1 MREAIGGALLIKLV
15 MVFIVIYV
23 CFLAIAINYSITF
36 RVKNQIINLIEA
48 YEGYEFAEDKI
59 DSYIATVGYYKANV
73 GNLSRGASCNGGVL
87 KDGYCIK
94 PIGFQKDGVEVG
106 KYYKVTTYV
115 SFDFPIIGQITNF
128 PVSGETKIIYNSNRW
143 GEH

>member
-48 YEGYEFAEDKI
+48 YEGYELAEDKI
-59 DSYIATVGYYKANV
+59 KEYVDSIGYYRAF
-73 GNLSRGASCNGGVL
+73 GMSL
-87 KDGYCIK
+87 KDDGTCYNGYCV
-94 PIGFQKDGVEVG
+94 QKMTTDKGDM
-106 KYYKVTTYV
+106 YKVTTYV
-115 SFDFPIIGQITNF
+115 SFDFPIIGRIMNF
-128 PVSGETKIIYNSNRW
+128 PVSGETKLIYNY
-143 GEH
+143 

>member
-15 MVFIVIYV
+15 MFFIVIYV

-36 RVKNQIINLIEA
+36 RFKNQIINLIEE
-48 YEGYEFAEDKI
+48 YEGYDLAKPHIKE
-59 DSYIATVGYYKANV
+59 YIAGVGYYRSGV
-73 GNLSRGASCNGGVL
+73 GTFNLSESCTN
-87 KDGYCIK
+87 GYCI
-94 PIGFQKDGVEVG
+94 QELNSTRG

-128 PVSGETKIIYNSNRW
+128 PVSGETRVIYK
-143 GEH
+143 G

>member
-15 MVFIVIYV
+15 MFFIVIYV

-48 YEGYEFAEDKI
+48 YEGYDLAKSQIE
-59 DSYIATVGYYKANV
+59 SYIANVGYYRTSV
-73 GNLSRGASCNGGVL
+73 GNVSIDASCDN
-87 KDGYCIK
+87 GYCI
-94 PIGFQKDGVEVG
+94 EELTSERG
-106 KYYKVTTYV
+106 KYYRVTTYV

-128 PVSGETKIIYNSNRW
+128 PVSGETKVIYNT
-143 GEH
+143 